1 LQEVLD
7 HFKQKTVKGEI
18 VIIIQGKE

>member
-1 LQEVLD
+1 D

-18 VIIIQGKE
+18 VVVIAGKEYMP